1 MFSRILT
8 SPSKTF
14 AILLAMFCFGV
25 AVGPL
30 FLSVSTMLFLAVLS
44 IGMLV
49 GIFLPTKEQRLTTFF
64 LFALIL
70 GVFRYSQSEIP
81 KNIITVRDHAG
92 EIVRIAGDVNAEPSI
107 SGASQQVTIG
117 AVHIADQPAFG
128 NLLVSIPKDQTIAYG
143 DHLVFSCAI
152 QIPRPFSGFAYDKYL
167 QAKGTLALCR
177 FPKSLDRTPSK
188 SFSVVGSI
196 LAFKHDIV
204 DKMKQVFPE
213 PHASFLF
220 GLVFGGNVGLDKDV
234 QNDFAKT
241 GTSHILAAS
250 GFNVSLFTFVFFGF
264 IIQYLG
270 KKRGSIATGFLLVA
284 YVIMAGATA
293 AVVRA
298 AVFGAVMLIGSVIGR
313 RAYLLNVLLFT
324 ASLMLCWNPR
334 WLLDDVGFQ
343 LSFVAFVAIIYVAPK
358 LEEHLLFVPERFGIR
373 DALAGSVSA
382 IVLTLPIMLWQFG
395 AVSIVAPFANVF
407 VLPLVPFLMLYTI
420 AILPF
425 AWLSISVAKI
435 VALPS
440 LWGSQYMLG
449 IISVFASPSFASV
462 SVPFARVSAI
472 VTAILLIAAS
482 IAYSKK

>member
-1 MFSRILT
+1 
-8 SPSKTF
+8 
-14 AILLAMFCFGV
+14 
-25 AVGPL
+25 
-30 FLSVSTMLFLAVLS
+30 
-44 IGMLV
+44 
-49 GIFLPTKEQRLTTFF
+49 
-64 LFALIL
+64 
-70 GVFRYSQSEIP
+70 
-81 KNIITVRDHAG
+81 
-92 EIVRIAGDVNAEPSI
+92 
-107 SGASQQVTIG
+107 
-117 AVHIADQPAFG
+117 
-128 NLLVSIPKDQTIAYG
+128 
-143 DHLVFSCAI
+143 
-152 QIPRPFSGFAYDKYL
+152 
-167 QAKGTLALCR
+167 
-177 FPKSLDRTPSK
+177 
-188 SFSVVGSI
+188 
-196 LAFKHDIV
+196 
-204 DKMKQVFPE
+204 
-213 PHASFLF
+213 
-220 GLVFGGNVGLDKDV
+220 
-234 QNDFAKT
+234 
-241 GTSHILAAS
+241 
-250 GFNVSLFTFVFFGF
+250 
-264 IIQYLG
+264 
-270 KKRGSIATGFLLVA
+270 
-284 YVIMAGATA
+284 MAGATA

>member
-1 MFSRILT
+1 M
-8 SPSKTF
+8 
-14 AILLAMFCFGV
+14 
-25 AVGPL
+25 
-30 FLSVSTMLFLAVLS
+30 
-44 IGMLV
+44 
-49 GIFLPTKEQRLTTFF
+49 
-64 LFALIL
+64 
-70 GVFRYSQSEIP
+70 
-81 KNIITVRDHAG
+81 
-92 EIVRIAGDVNAEPSI
+92 
-107 SGASQQVTIG
+107 
-117 AVHIADQPAFG
+117 
-128 NLLVSIPKDQTIAYG
+128 
-143 DHLVFSCAI
+143 
-152 QIPRPFSGFAYDKYL
+152 

-177 FPKSLDRTPSK
+177 FPKSLDRTP
-188 SFSVVGSI
+188 FSSMLHLERSERSSGEVDRGGRSLPLVEMKQVIVGSI

-270 KKRGSIATGFLLVA
+270 KKRGAIATGFLLIA

-313 RAYLLNVLLFT
+313 RTYLLNVLLFT
-324 ASLMLCWNPR
+324 ASLMLFWNPR

-358 LEEHLLFVPERFGIR
+358 LEEHLLFVPEHFGIR

-440 LWGSQYMLG
+440 LFGSQYILG